1 MISFMSE
8 IIDLLESKLPV
19 GNKLIFRYAKLVGS
33 GQEFSLIV
41 VPLLPPDVTKR
52 DAWEWK
58 INLTENEKINISR
71 WLKHACQI
79 GMHI

>member
-1 MISFMSE
+1 MISYMSE

-19 GNKLIFRYAKLVGS
+19 ENKLIFGYAKLVGS

-41 VPLLPPDVTKR
+41 VLLLPPDVTKKN
-52 DAWEWK
+52 ACEWK
-58 INLTENEKINISR
+58 INLTENEKINISH